1 MLHYQR
7 NFYRT
12 NLLIA
17 VHATHDYTIRGQR
30 WKLVLIL
37 SNRPFS
43 YLHLIV
49 NTLISEVVASCLAVA
64 TCDATILRKKILS
77 PIVKKRERERFKIKN
92 SKKKFHRNFSPC
104 FQLCLLR
111 V

>member
-49 NTLISEVVASCLAVA
+49 NTLISEVVASRLAVA

-77 PIVKKRERERFKIKN
+77 PIVKKKERERDLKLKIRKRN
-92 SKKKFHRNFSPC
+92 SIGTFHLVSNC
-104 FQLCLLR
+104 
-111 V
+111 VY